1 MPNIPLRFR
10 VLVVGVVV
18 ATNCMD
24 ADAWFGTEIV
34 YDPTHTAQTMAA
46 EVARAADAAREIS
59 VEINQYQN
67 MIANTIALR
76 DPILAPIGNTF
87 RSLSQVYWQGQS
99 LMWRA
104 QNMDQQFNYMYPGY
118 QSYLYSVGQ
127 GGPTFSQKYRDWSER
142 NNEGIVS
149 SARVSGMTV
158 RSGEDTAALLERM
171 ALQSSTAG
179 GQVQAVQA
187 GNQIA
192 ALQVQELLKLQAM
205 IDAQIKMQANYLA
218 IENERRGMDD
228 AFRAQYRSAPVTHS
242 PSRGF

>member
-1 MPNIPLRFR
+1 MQAF
-10 VLVVGVVV
+10 
-18 ATNCMD
+18 
-24 ADAWFGTEIV
+24 FGSEIV
-34 YDPTHTAQTMAA
+34 YDPTNTAETIAA
-46 EVARAADAAREIS
+46 EAARAADAARELQ
-59 VEINQYQN
+59 VQLNQYQN
-67 MIANTIALR
+67 MLVNTISLR
-76 DPILAPIGNTF
+76 DPVLAPIGNTF

-104 QNMDQQFNYMYPGY
+104 QNLDQQFNYMYPGY
-118 QSYLYSVGQ
+118 QSYVYTVGQ

-158 RSGEDTAALLERM
+158 QSGEDTAALLQRM
-171 ALQSSTAG
+171 ALQSSTAE

-192 ALQVQELLKLQAM
+192 TMQVQELLKLQAM

-228 AFRAQYRSAPVTHS
+228 AFREQYRSAPVTNS

>member
-1 MPNIPLRFR
+1 MKNTSLKVRHLAFLLGTIAVNPAHAF
-10 VLVVGVVV
+10 
-18 ATNCMD
+18 
-24 ADAWFGTEIV
+24 FGSEIV
-34 YDPTHTAQTMAA
+34 YDPTNTAETIAA
-46 EVARAADAAREIS
+46 EAARAADAARELQ
-59 VEINQYQN
+59 VQLNQYQN
-67 MIANTIALR
+67 MIVNTISLR

-87 RSLSQVYWQGQS
+87 RSLYQVYWQGQS

-118 QSYLYSVGQ
+118 ESYLYSVGQ
-127 GGPTFSQKYRDWSER
+127 GGQTFSQKYRTWSER
-142 NNEGIVS
+142 NNEGIIN

-158 RSGEDTAALLERM
+158 QSGEDTAALLQRM
-171 ALQSSTAG
+171 ALQSSSAE

-192 ALQVQELLKLQAM
+192 TLQVQELLKLQAM

-228 AFRAQYRSAPVTHS
+228 AFRSQYRSAPVINS

>member
-1 MPNIPLRFR
+1 MKSTSLKRCQLLWLLGLTAAGPAHAF
-10 VLVVGVVV
+10 
-18 ATNCMD
+18 
-24 ADAWFGTEIV
+24 FGSEIV
-34 YDPTHTAQTMAA
+34 YDPTNTAETIAA
-46 EVARAADAAREIS
+46 EAARAADAARELQ
-59 VEINQYQN
+59 VQFNQYQN
-67 MIANTIALR
+67 MLVNTISLR
-76 DPILAPIGNTF
+76 DPVLAPIGNTF

-104 QNMDQQFNYMYPGY
+104 QNLDQQFNYMYPGY
-118 QSYLYSVGQ
+118 QSYVYTVGQ

-158 RSGEDTAALLERM
+158 QSGEDTAALLQRM
-171 ALQSSTAG
+171 ALQSSTAE

-192 ALQVQELLKLQAM
+192 TMQVQELLKLQAM

-228 AFRAQYRSAPVTHS
+228 AFREQYRSAPVTNS
-242 PSRGF
+242 PSKGF